1 MKRLILSALLC
12 GFAGMSM
19 AQENTSSFGTLQQD
33 ADKEVNAT
41 ADTMILEEEL
51 GYSIMEGNVVVIQ
64 GGSTLTAEKVRVE
77 YTEDRSE
84 IKHIIAT
91 GNVVLLSG
99 EDIAKGDRADYYLL
113 ENTVVLTGNAY
124 VKQGTDTM
132 TAQRITMNTITGA
145 AEMTGRVTTVL
156 TPKKD
161 EEGKKSE

>member
-1 MKRLILSALLC
+1 
-12 GFAGMSM
+12 
-19 AQENTSSFGTLQQD
+19 
-33 ADKEVNAT
+33 
-41 ADTMILEEEL
+41 
-51 GYSIMEGNVVVIQ
+51 MEGNVVVIQ
-64 GGSTLTAEKVRVE
+64 GGSTLTAEKVRAE